1 MWRLLA
7 SVLVVSDTGGV
18 SMTLTHTDWPTEVVC
33 KEMIETMYRAPES
46 AVIGG
51 HKLAIKTTASCVP
64 VGGSYA
70 APRVEIVPPGI
81 SFGWGGVESI
91 PRRGGYYDR
100 R

>member
-18 SMTLTHTDWPTEVVC
+18 SMTLTHNDWPTEAVC
-33 KEMIETMYRAPES
+33 QEMIATMYRAPEE
-46 AVIGG
+46 ATIGG
-51 HKLAIKTTASCVP
+51 RRLTIKTTAQCVP
-64 VGGSYA
+64 ISTPHA
-70 APRVEIVPPGI
+70 APHVEVSPPGI
-81 SFGWGGVESI
+81 SFGWGGLEPI